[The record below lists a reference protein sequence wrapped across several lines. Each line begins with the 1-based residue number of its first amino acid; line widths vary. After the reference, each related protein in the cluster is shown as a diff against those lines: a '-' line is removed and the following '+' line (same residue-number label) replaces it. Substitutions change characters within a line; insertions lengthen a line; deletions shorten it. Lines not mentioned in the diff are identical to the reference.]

1 MVINM
6 NTITTTIW
14 PKIDIHSHIIYG
26 VDDGSQS
33 FDMTKDALKA
43 IKKNNIK
50 KIMCTP
56 HFSAYKNYK
65 TIAETF
71 AFMKKGFKSHDI
83 DLYLG
88 FEFKLTYENINILKE
103 YKIKT
108 INNYLL
114 VEFNRC
120 ENMSEEQAIDM
131 INELFDI
138 GYKVILVHPEYYIN
152 YQKISFIK
160 KLRSNDVVIQIDA
173 TSVIKKCCDKKTYK
187 FAHKLLK
194 NNLVD
199 IVASDY
205 HDNNIRSYET
215 FEDAFNLIKKKYGI
229 NRANDLFY
237 ENPKIILD

>member
-1 MVINM
+1 MFI
-6 NTITTTIW
+6 
-14 PKIDIHSHIIYG
+14 
-26 VDDGSQS
+26 
-33 FDMTKDALKA
+33 L
-43 IKKNNIK
+43 NI
-50 KIMCTP
+50 
-56 HFSAYKNYK
+56 
-65 TIAETF
+65 
-71 AFMKKGFKSHDI
+71 
-83 DLYLG
+83 
-88 FEFKLTYENINILKE
+88 
-103 YKIKT
+103 
-108 INNYLL
+108 
-114 VEFNRC
+114 
-120 ENMSEEQAIDM
+120 
-131 INELFDI
+131 
-138 GYKVILVHPEYYIN
+138 
-152 YQKISFIK
+152 ISFIK